1 MKNAWI
7 AYVLMTT
14 ASSSATTTRMGNSR
28 QNERLRRGLRAAWR
42 PPPEPVPAGAAP
54 CALSSAALSSAEAL
68 SALASAPGSFS
79 GPGAWSSARS
89 ARPAPLIFRPF
100 RHRVFRHRVELLVLA
115 PRAPAPTA
123 QQDRGRDD
131 ARGPGHAGHRG
142 RGHGAQRRP
151 ADLEHGGARGARVQ
165 LGLLECIGDGQVADL
180 RRRPDDQER
189 PARDL
194 ALRDRAVARV
204 IRVVA
209 RVLGVAAMVS
219 HDPQVT
225 CRDDVV
231 ELDR

>member
-1 MKNAWI
+1 MKKAWI

-100 RHRVFRHRVELLVLA
+100 RHRVELLALA

-123 QQDRGRDD
+123 QQNRGRDD
-131 ARGPGHAGHRG
+131 ARGPGHAGH

-194 ALRDRAVARV
+194 ALRDRAAARV

-225 CRDDVV
+225 GRDDVV